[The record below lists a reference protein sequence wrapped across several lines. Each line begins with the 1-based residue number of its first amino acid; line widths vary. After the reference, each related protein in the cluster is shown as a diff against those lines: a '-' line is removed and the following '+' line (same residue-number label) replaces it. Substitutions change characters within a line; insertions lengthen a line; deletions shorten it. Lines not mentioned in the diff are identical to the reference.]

1 LPRTPTMVAQKLGA
15 SALVPRVNN
24 GSWLG
29 KVQGMRGGRDLG
41 QQWSHSVTL
50 IRKESTMHD
59 ACSTVLSCFDFWNMQ
74 SRRNNC
80 RHTRLIDRML
90 VRNRRLPAVLLLA
103 AASREGTAGLRGMA
117 VAAFRPG
124 TPPSGR
130 ASARR
135 SRAAFTATPSAVRR
149 VVTSA
154 RDASSSSSPP
164 AIGNDAAVEQMKLE
178 SEREMRRVAT
188 LYEPICADAA
198 ATGWDGPSSGSRQDT
213 PKAARPALITTREQA
228 RELLAKVDTVLFDC
242 DGVLYRWPDPIPG
255 ARECIMSL
263 LRGDDNMGK
272 QKAVYFVTNNAGTS
286 RRQLCDKLN
295 VVLHLQGDDD
305 ELSGRTANGSNGE
318 GSTNNAVRVTEDM
331 IISSSYSA
339 ARYLQQQQ
347 REDNRLRGNR
357 LFVIGSLGLCQ
368 ELQKAGFVIA
378 GGGPSEPGAP
388 TSMTREELAMYDFT
402 VHDPIHA
409 VVVGHDTDFNFRKLC
424 IANVLLQRNPNAPLV
439 ATNEDP
445 FDLVGADARHIPGN
459 GCVVKAL
466 EHCSK
471 RKAVNVGK
479 PSQTLASL
487 IARESGGRCV
497 PRRTVIVGDRLDTD
511 IKFGAETGMY
521 SLLVLTGVTTADYL
535 AKLGDGTEEEPLPT
549 HIMSNVGLLA

>member
-1 LPRTPTMVAQKLGA
+1 
-15 SALVPRVNN
+15 
-24 GSWLG
+24 
-29 KVQGMRGGRDLG
+29 
-41 QQWSHSVTL
+41 
-50 IRKESTMHD
+50 
-59 ACSTVLSCFDFWNMQ
+59 
-74 SRRNNC
+74 
-80 RHTRLIDRML
+80 
-90 VRNRRLPAVLLLA
+90 
-103 AASREGTAGLRGMA
+103 
-117 VAAFRPG
+117 
-124 TPPSGR
+124 
-130 ASARR
+130 
-135 SRAAFTATPSAVRR
+135 
-149 VVTSA
+149 
-154 RDASSSSSPP
+154 
-164 AIGNDAAVEQMKLE
+164 MKLE
-178 SEREMRRVAT
+178 SEREMRRVVA
-188 LYEPICADAA
+188 LYDCKCAEADAA
-198 ATGWDGPSSGSRQDT
+198 TGLDGPSSGSRQDT
-213 PKAARPALITTREQA
+213 PKAARPALITTRKQA

-255 ARECIMSL
+255 ARECITSL
-263 LRGDDNMGK
+263 LRNDDNNK
-272 QKAVYFVTNNAGTS
+272 EKKKAVYFVTNNAGTS

-295 VVLHLQGDDD
+295 AVLGLGDD
-305 ELSGRTANGSNGE
+305 ERSGSTANGSNGE
-318 GSTNNAVRVTEDM
+318 GSSSAVRVTEDM

-339 ARYLQQQQ
+339 ARYLQQQ

-378 GGGPSEPGAP
+378 GGGPSELGAP

-402 VHDPIHA
+402 VHDPIDA
-409 VVVGHDTDFNFRKLC
+409 VVVGHDTGFNFRKLC

-479 PSQTLASL
+479 PSQTLANL

-497 PRRTVIVGDRLDTD
+497 PNRTVIVGDRLDTD